1 MNTLFQLDNIY
12 TDKGNSNTYYDIYT
26 RIYENRRY
34 AKNVMEIGILEGG
47 SLKLWLEY
55 FTFAVVYGIDSD
67 SECVHWHL
75 PDPFT
80 GRVMI
85 KFANAYDRLTAE
97 SYCDKKFD
105 IIIDDRSHTLE
116 HQKLFIHFYFD
127 VLKEDVVM
135 IIEDIQNIQCVM
147 FYTHVYLKNIV
158 NNFQFTIYAVESVDL
173 MIFFLLSI
181 KNQKL

>member
-1 MNTLFQLDNIY
+1 MNTLFELDNIY

-55 FTFAVVYGIDSD
+55 FMFAVVYGIDLD
-67 SECVHWHL
+67 SECVYWHL

-97 SYCDKKFD
+97 SYCDKKNSILLLMTD
-105 IIIDDRSHTLE
+105 HT
-116 HQKLFIHFYFD
+116 HS
-127 VLKEDVVM
+127 
-135 IIEDIQNIQCVM
+135 NIR
-147 FYTHVYLKNIV
+147 
-158 NNFQFTIYAVESVDL
+158 NF
-173 MIFFLLSI
+173 LSI
-181 KNQKL
+181 FTSMY

>member
-97 SYCDKKFD
+97 SYCDKKNSILLLMTD
-105 IIIDDRSHTLE
+105 HT
-116 HQKLFIHFYFD
+116 HS
-127 VLKEDVVM
+127 
-135 IIEDIQNIQCVM
+135 NIR
-147 FYTHVYLKNIV
+147 
-158 NNFQFTIYAVESVDL
+158 NF
-173 MIFFLLSI
+173 LSI
-181 KNQKL
+181 FTSMY